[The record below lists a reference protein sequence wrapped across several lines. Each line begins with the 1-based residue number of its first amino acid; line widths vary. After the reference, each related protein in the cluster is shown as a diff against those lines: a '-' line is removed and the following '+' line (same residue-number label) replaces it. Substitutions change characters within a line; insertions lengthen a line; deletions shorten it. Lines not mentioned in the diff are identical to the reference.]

1 MSANLSLFI
10 FRCVPDFFQ
19 NAKAEHHI
27 PSGPQA
33 CCCCKRSR
41 FFSFCKLC
49 RTTMRIAPA
58 RHLVRTVVARC
69 QNELLDSS
77 LSHLQSSPNRGSSR
91 SLNIFTIF
99 NKEARAKEQARLTD
113 ELNRGYFDDI
123 RELKKTGGKFGIAAR
138 NLVPIA
144 AAPKFPSLIVQSPGG
159 TPAFE
164 LPIQEG
170 QNHVGPTLLCVAFRA
185 SAQAMVES
193 WSKPFS
199 KMFKP
204 NNGIQI
210 FEVSVI
216 ESWLLSLK
224 PIRSLLLRTVRDAE
238 PPAAAV
244 VGEEGQILLQRKVAY
259 SFGDTYFFRK
269 TLGIPNLLSG
279 YVFLLDNK
287 GRVRWRASGMAT
299 AEELTSM
306 ESCTLRLLEEQSPK
320 AHKSDSQQQIAQH
333 SSDRR

>member
-1 MSANLSLFI
+1 MRSG
-10 FRCVPDFFQ
+10 FFSECQ
-19 NAKAEHHI
+19 GGGA
-27 PSGPQA
+27 PRSSGPQA
-33 CCCCKRSR
+33 CCCSKRAS
-41 FFSFCKLC
+41 FFSFSKLC

-58 RHLVRTVVARC
+58 RHLVRTVIARC
-69 QNELLDSS
+69 QNKLLDSS

-123 RELKKTGGKFGIAAR
+123 RQLKKTGGKFGIAAR

-238 PPAAAV
+238 PPAATV
-244 VGEEGQILLQRKVAY
+244 VGEVQILLQRKVVY